1 MSQAFMGKNAIVTG
15 GAGVIGMATARRLV
29 AGGARVA
36 LVDRDA
42 DRLTAN
48 AAALGA
54 GAAIAIV
61 ADVTKPAEVA
71 AYAERAQRELGPID
85 IFFNTAGVE
94 GPTAMLA
101 DYAEEDFERVQAINV
116 TGVFHGLKQVTPRMR
131 DGGAI
136 VITSSTAGLRGSPG
150 FAGYTMSKHAVI
162 GLMRTAAIEGAPRR
176 IRVNCVHPAM
186 VNSEMMNRIEQDRGD
201 PATMREKF
209 LSRIPLGRY
218 IEPEEVA
225 ALVCFLVG
233 DDARMITGGQYVIDG
248 GAML

>member
-85 IFFNTAGVE
+85 IFFNNAGVE

>member
-15 GAGVIGMATARRLV
+15 GAGVIGLATARRLV

-36 LVDRDA
+36 LVDRDGE
-42 DRLTAN
+42 RLTAHV
-48 AAALGA
+48 AALGA
-54 GAAIAIV
+54 GAALAIV

-85 IFFNTAGVE
+85 IFFNNAGVE
-94 GPTAMLA
+94 GPTAMLG

-162 GLMRTAAIEGAPRR
+162 GLMRTAAIEGAPRC
-176 IRVNCVHPAM
+176 IRVN
-186 VNSEMMNRIEQDRGD
+186 
-201 PATMREKF
+201 
-209 LSRIPLGRY
+209 
-218 IEPEEVA
+218 
-225 ALVCFLVG
+225 
-233 DDARMITGGQYVIDG
+233 
-248 GAML
+248 

>member
-15 GAGVIGMATARRLV
+15 GAGVIGLATARRLV

-42 DRLTAN
+42 ERLTAN
-48 AAALGA
+48 VAALGA
-54 GAAIAIV
+54 DAALAIV

-85 IFFNTAGVE
+85 IFFNNAGVE
-94 GPTAMLA
+94 GPTAMLG
-101 DYAEEDFERVQAINV
+101 DYPEEDFERVQAINV

-186 VNSEMMNRIEQDRGD
+186 VNSEMMTRIEKDRGD

-218 IEPEEVA
+218 IEPDEVA
-225 ALVCFLVG
+225 ALVCFLVS

>member
-36 LVDRDA
+36 LGDRDA

-85 IFFNTAGVE
+85 IFFNNAGVE

-186 VNSEMMNRIEQDRGD
+186 VNSEMMKRIEQDRGD

-209 LSRIPLGRY
+209 LTRIPLGRY
-218 IEPEEVA
+218 IEPDEVA